1 MGLKKKKGKKRAIVI
16 KDEEFKAYSNSG
28 ASTRKNVF
36 KEMPDIIRSANFDLG
51 DTREILI
58 SRSREIV
65 MGSGLGAG
73 AIKKVRDNVIN
84 IGIRMKSTINND
96 FLGLEKA
103 EKEKIER
110 QIEFLWKM
118 WAEGTWCDIN
128 NNKNF
133 YTLQS
138 LSYRSALV
146 DGDCFAL
153 PVYKQRAGELFE
165 LKIQL
170 VDGPQCRTPMTANSN
185 VKYGIEIDENNTP
198 IAYHFCKDEFKQEF
212 VRVEAFGKKTGRK
225 NVLHINNEWERIGQ
239 LRGVPF
245 LSPVLEEVLQIKK
258 IDEAELMGTLV
269 SALFTA
275 FITQDK
281 NVKDGTDASVFDNVQ
296 QNIDED
302 GDKNIKL
309 GVGTILDLPE
319 GKDIKFASSNRPNAN
334 FEAFMNAVLSQ
345 VGSGLGIPRE
355 VLLGSFTSSYSAAR
369 AALLEVWKMFI
380 MRRQWFISEFCQ
392 PIYEE
397 FLDECVAKKYITLP
411 GYEDNILK
419 RKAYQYAKWHGVA
432 QGQLNPLQEVRASV
446 EKVKAGFSTRAQ
458 ETIILNGGD
467 SDTNMERLKVEE
479 CVMAELEAIKQGGE
493 KNAKK

>member
-1 MGLKKKKGKKRAIVI
+1 MKKVKKKSSII
-16 KDEEFKAYSNSG
+16 KNKEFQAYSNSG

-36 KEMPDIIRSANFDLG
+36 KDMPDIIRSANFDLG

-58 SRSREIV
+58 SRSREVV
-65 MGSGLGAG
+65 MGSGLGSG

-84 IGIRMKSTINND
+84 IGLRMKSMINND
-96 FLGLEKA
+96 FLGLSKE
-103 EKEKIER
+103 EKEKLER

-133 YTLQS
+133 YILQS
-138 LSYRSALV
+138 LAYRSALL

-153 PVYKQRAGELFE
+153 PVYKQRVGELFE

-170 VDGPQCRTPMTANSN
+170 IDGTQCKTPFGISSN
-185 VKYGIEIDENNTP
+185 VKYGIEVDENNTP
-198 IAYHFCKDEFKQEF
+198 IAYYFCKDEYGQNYT
-212 VRVEAFGKKTGRK
+212 RIDAFGKTTGRK

-281 NVKDGTDASVFDNVQ
+281 DAVDGTDVSVFN
-296 QNIDED
+296 NINQSMDED

-309 GVGTILDLPE
+309 GVGTMFELPK
-319 GKDIKFASSNRPNAN
+319 GKDIKMASSNRPNAN

-355 VLLGSFTSSYSAAR
+355 VLLGSFTASYSASR
-369 AALLEVWKMFI
+369 AALLEVWKMFN
-380 MRRQWFISEFCQ
+380 MRRQWFISDFCQ

-397 FLDECVAKKYITLP
+397 FLDECVAKKYIVLP
-411 GYEDNILK
+411 GYEDNIMK
-419 RKAYQYAKWHGVA
+419 RKAYQDAKWHGVA

-446 EKVKAGFSTRAQ
+446 EKIEAGLSTRAQ

-467 SDTNMERLKVEE
+467 SDDNMERLLIEE
-479 CVMAELEAIKQGGE
+479 VGMAALELIREGGDN
-493 KNAKK
+493 NAKE

>member
-1 MGLKKKKGKKRAIVI
+1 MKRAKKKSSAI
-16 KDEEFKAYSNSG
+16 KNKEFQAYSNSG

-36 KEMPDIIRSANFDLG
+36 KDMPDIIRSANFDLG

-58 SRSREIV
+58 SRSREVV
-65 MGSGLGAG
+65 MGSGLGSG

-84 IGIRMKSTINND
+84 IGLRMKSMINND
-96 FLGLEKA
+96 FLGLSKE
-103 EKEKIER
+103 EKEKLER

-133 YTLQS
+133 YILQS
-138 LSYRSALV
+138 LAYRSALL

-153 PVYKQRAGELFE
+153 PVYKQRVGELFE

-170 VDGPQCRTPMTANSN
+170 IDGTQCKTPMTANKN

-198 IAYHFCKDEFKQEF
+198 VAYYFCKDEFGQNHT
-212 VRVEAFGKKTGRK
+212 RIEAYGKKTGRK

-269 SALFTA
+269 SALFTV

-281 NVKDGTDASVFDNVQ
+281 NVKDGTNAGVFDNVNQ
-296 QNIDED
+296 SIDED

-309 GVGTILDLPE
+309 GVGSVFDLPE

-334 FEAFMNAVLSQ
+334 FEAFMNAVLAQ

-355 VLLGSFTSSYSAAR
+355 VLLGSFTASYSASR
-369 AALLEVWKMFI
+369 AALLEVWKMFN
-380 MRRQWFISEFCQ
+380 MRRQWFVSDFCQ

-397 FLDECVAKKYITLP
+397 FLDECVAKKYIILP
-411 GYEDNILK
+411 GYEDNIMK
-419 RKAYQYAKWHGVA
+419 RKAYQDAKWHGVA

-446 EKVKAGFSTRAQ
+446 EKIKAGLSTRAQ

-467 SDTNMERLKVEE
+467 SDDNMERLLIEE
-479 CVMAELEAIKQGGE
+479 TVMATLESIRGGGDNNVKE
-493 KNAKK
+493 